1 MWLRHVVEWCGKFVK
16 IWYPRFCQCFCAEAI
31 LFNQCN
37 MQCSFFFKKQSEDTF
52 LCHCI
57 PGLSA
62 GDDVSEMAW
71 TCHGAQV
78 NRIVCRLWAG
88 ALGKVQ
94 RFAARMHQFAQVT
107 WREDGSWCLQGYK
120 IPNTRMR
127 AVRYITDWHDFE
139 KNDWQWLLHCSRIKN
154 YRAEKSSQGKIRKD
168 VILY

>member
-1 MWLRHVVEWCGKFVK
+1 MVEWCGRFVE
-16 IWYPRFCQCFCAEAI
+16 IWYPRFCQCSCAEAI

-37 MQCSFFFKKQSEDTF
+37 MQCSFFEEQSEDTF

-57 PGLSA
+57 PGLNA

-71 TCHGAQV
+71 TCRGAPV
-78 NRIVCRLWAG
+78 NRIVRRLWAG
-88 ALGKVQ
+88 ALVGKVQ
-94 RFAARMHQFAQVT
+94 RFAARMLQFAQVT
-107 WREDGSWCLQGYK
+107 WREDGSWCLPGYK
-120 IPNTRMR
+120 IRNTRMR

-139 KNDWQWLLHCSRIKN
+139 KKWLAMAAKLLKN